1 MSYPEVMKAD
11 KLSYSSPSL
20 ANRMIMKSEKQEEE
34 ENAAAFRDSNKQHAE
49 KVCSSSP
56 QAIGL
61 SGYYLNGMGMQS
73 IARLG
78 KVIMLPRHFLNRKC
92 IYYYSVSVCIKRR
105 SPRVSST
112 HLYYSASTV
121 Q

>member
-1 MSYPEVMKAD
+1 VSYPEVMKAD

-34 ENAAAFRDSNKQHAE
+34 EIAAALRDSNKQHAE
-49 KVCSSSP
+49 KVCSSNP

-61 SGYYLNGMGMQS
+61 PGFYLNGMGMQS

-78 KVIMLPRHFLNRKC
+78 NATLC
-92 IYYYSVSVCIKRR
+92 IYGMSWI
-105 SPRVSST
+105 
-112 HLYYSASTV
+112 
-121 Q
+121 